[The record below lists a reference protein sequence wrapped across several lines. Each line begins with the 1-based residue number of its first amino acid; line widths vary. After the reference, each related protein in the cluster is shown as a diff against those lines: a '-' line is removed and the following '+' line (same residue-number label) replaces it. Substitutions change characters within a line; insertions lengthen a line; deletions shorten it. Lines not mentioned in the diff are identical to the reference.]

1 MRLKGKKALITGGS
15 SGIGLATAIAFNKE
29 GAKVLISGRNK
40 LSLEKACKKI
50 GDDSSF
56 VVADV
61 SNVLQINSLFSE
73 AAKYLAEIDIEDF
86 ETGEKIGY
94 WRGEPEDSNLM
105 VIIRKAEDGDVYD
118 GLLNVVRMA
127 NTVLKQDAILI
138 SKTDLSEVDF
148 VS

>member
-1 MRLKGKKALITGGS
+1 MRININNVKDSMIAGGDINIGTMESGDKPKGWKYEIRVGH
-15 SGIGLATAIAFNKE
+15 
-29 GAKVLISGRNK
+29 
-40 LSLEKACKKI
+40 
-50 GDDSSF
+50 D
-56 VVADV
+56 VAG
-61 SNVLQINSLFSE
+61 LQIDLQGNPRRVTEYSWTTEKVKDTFS
-73 AAKYLAEIDIEDF
+73 KYLAEIDIEDF